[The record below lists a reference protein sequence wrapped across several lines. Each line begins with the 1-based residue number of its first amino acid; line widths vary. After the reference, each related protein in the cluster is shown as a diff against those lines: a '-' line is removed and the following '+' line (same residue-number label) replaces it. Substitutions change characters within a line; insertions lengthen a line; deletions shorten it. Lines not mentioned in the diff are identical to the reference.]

1 MVAVRRSWRER
12 EKQLCLRLQ
21 YRWPPK
27 LDAWEAWIAELNGPQ
42 EAQLTEM
49 NVRHGLTEHRALPPA
64 DARRQ
69 LPRARDPW
77 RAWMRGLHLERG
89 ASDHEFDRWF
99 MRTLVELHAIDT
111 SGPMSPIT
119 TRKL

>member
-1 MVAVRRSWRER
+1 
-12 EKQLCLRLQ
+12 
-21 YRWPPK
+21 
-27 LDAWEAWIAELNGPQ
+27 
-42 EAQLTEM
+42 
-49 NVRHGLTEHRALPPA
+49 
-64 DARRQ
+64 
-69 LPRARDPW
+69 
-77 RAWMRGLHLERG
+77 MRGLHLERG